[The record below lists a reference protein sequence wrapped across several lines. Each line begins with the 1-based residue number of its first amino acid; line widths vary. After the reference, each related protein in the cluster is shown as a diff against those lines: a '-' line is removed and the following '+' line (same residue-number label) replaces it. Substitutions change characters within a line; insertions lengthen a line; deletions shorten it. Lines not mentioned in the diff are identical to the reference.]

1 MTVLQIAL
9 LVGAGVVLWLS
20 ATALIIVWVMGMSR
34 NAALDEQ
41 MFQRR
46 SGSAG
51 EPDESESTAAS
62 DRTSA

>member
-1 MTVLQIAL
+1 MTVLQIVL
-9 LVGAGVVLWLS
+9 IVCAGVVLWLS

-41 MFQRR
+41 VFTR
-46 SGSAG
+46 SAEPWDERDEKGS
-51 EPDESESTAAS
+51 STTP